1 MLNTAK
7 QEKITAALKLYI
19 KKYFSNNLTD
29 LDESG
34 TRILINTF
42 LTDVLGYTQIEEI
55 KTEYMIKGTYAD
67 YMVQVGG
74 VRHFLV
80 EVKAL
85 SLKLNESHL
94 RQTVN
99 YGANEGIEWALLT
112 NGKSFEMYK
121 ILFNKPIESVKV
133 FSIDLS
139 NPASIKDAVEYLQ
152 YLHKDAIKGK
162 GLDCLWSK
170 TIALDPINVAGLLYS
185 PQIVSHI
192 KKMLKERYDS
202 KFEESD
208 IENSIK
214 RIITESINIDSI
226 KPNRVKKAVV
236 KKSKPVS
243 ETSTAV
249 ETLIENVENQQN

>member
-1 MLNTAK
+1 MDKLA
-7 QEKITAALKLYI
+7 ISLKAYI

-42 LTDVLGYTQIEEI
+42 LTDVLGYTPIEEVR
-55 KTEYMIKGTYAD
+55 TEYMIKGTYAD
-67 YMVQVGG
+67 YMIQVAGA
-74 VRHFLV
+74 RHFLV

-99 YGANEGIEWALLT
+99 YGANEGVEWALLT

-121 ILFNKPIESVKV
+121 ILFNKPIQAIKV

-139 NPASIKDAVEYLQ
+139 SATNIKDQVELLQ

-162 GLDCLWSK
+162 GLECLWSK
-170 TIALDPINVAGLLYS
+170 TIALDPVNVAGLLYS

-192 KKMLKERYDS
+192 KKMLKEKYNS

-226 KPNRVKKAVV
+226 KPHRVKKD
-236 KKSKPVS
+236 KPKKPVVASIISATLEAKS
-243 ETSTAV
+243 EDQ
-249 ETLIENVENQQN
+249 IIQQ